1 VGLSTSI
8 IKCPECRNSEAKRVK
23 EVVRYHYRMN
33 TKMVRVCVMDAG
45 DKNSLSV
52 GSSMYTE
59 ENLLTKHHQA
69 LAAGAEMG

>member
-1 VGLSTSI
+1 
-8 IKCPECRNSEAKRVK
+8 
-23 EVVRYHYRMN
+23 MN